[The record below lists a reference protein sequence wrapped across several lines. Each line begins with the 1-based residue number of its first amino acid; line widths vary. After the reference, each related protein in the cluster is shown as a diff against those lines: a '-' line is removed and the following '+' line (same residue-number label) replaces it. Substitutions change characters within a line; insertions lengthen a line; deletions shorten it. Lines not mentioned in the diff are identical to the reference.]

1 MIVNTLKTLI
11 KKTLGLPSNSA
22 NEYLY
27 GSRDDGLFGNP
38 LAAEDSDIALIDGG
52 FKLLTSNDKIIHKL
66 SWDELVDVGNWRYQ
80 SASNRNMQKYM
91 NSAPADRISDKYKSP
106 WSRFRQATDR
116 LGIMWSISDEYDVE
130 LKVGEEATSNRKA
143 IFRTI

>member
-1 MIVNTLKTLI
+1 MI

-22 NEYLY
+22 NENLY
-27 GSRDDGLFGNP
+27 GSRDGDLFGIP
-38 LAAEDSDIALIDGG
+38 LAAEDSDNALIDGG
-52 FKLLTSNDKIIHKL
+52 FKLLTSNDKFIQKL

-80 SASNRNMQKYM
+80 STSNLNMHKYM
-91 NSAPADRISDKYKSP
+91 NSAPADRTSDNYKSP

-116 LGIMWSISDEYDVE
+116 LGIMWSISDVYDVE
-130 LKVGEEATSNRKA
+130 LKVGEKATSNRKA